1 MTEVSRYYT
10 PNKPATN
17 FISEEEGV
25 SRMSLLETKKIVK
38 RYGIRTVVDGVS
50 LQVKTGV
57 VVGLLGPNGAGKTTS
72 FYSIAGFI
80 RPNKGSVL
88 LDGEVITNLPIH
100 KRALKGI
107 SYLAQE
113 PSVFKKL
120 TVEENVRI
128 ILEPLGL
135 AKNEI
140 NNRIDELMDDLKIEY
155 LRNNKGHA
163 LSGGERRR
171 VEIMRALATRPRF
184 ILLDEPF
191 AGIDPLAVTE
201 LQRIIRKLKEK
212 GLGVLISDHNVRET
226 LQVCDFAY
234 IMNAGRILTSGVAK
248 DIIESEVARKMY
260 LGENFSM

>member
-1 MTEVSRYYT
+1 M
-10 PNKPATN
+10 
-17 FISEEEGV
+17 
-25 SRMSLLETKKIVK
+25 LETRNIVK
-38 RYGIRTVVDGVS
+38 SYGHRTVVDGVS
-50 LQVKTGV
+50 LQINTGM

-80 RPNKGSVL
+80 RPDSGNVI
-88 LDGEVITNLPIH
+88 LDGEVITNLPIY

-128 ILEPLGL
+128 ILEPLGV
-135 AKNEI
+135 NRDEI
-140 NNRIDELMDDLKIEY
+140 KNRIDGLLAEFNIEH
-155 LRNNKGHA
+155 LRKNKGHS

-171 VEIMRALATRPRF
+171 VEIMRALSTNPRF

-191 AGIDPLAVTE
+191 AGIDPLAVND
-201 LQRIIRKLKEK
+201 LQKLIHNLKEK
-212 GLGVLISDHNVRET
+212 GLGILISDHNVRET

-234 IMNAGRILTSGVAK
+234 IMNEGQILTSGVAD

>member
-1 MTEVSRYYT
+1 
-10 PNKPATN
+10 
-17 FISEEEGV
+17 
-25 SRMSLLETKKIVK
+25 MSLLETKEIRKK
-38 RYGIRTVVDGVS
+38 YGSRTVVDGVS
-50 LQVKTGV
+50 IQVQTGV

-80 RPNKGSVL
+80 RPDAGNIL

-140 NNRIDELMDDLKIEY
+140 DSRIEELMAELKIEY
-155 LRNNKGHA
+155 LRHNKGHA

-171 VEIMRALATRPRF
+171 VEIMRALATRPQF

-191 AGIDPLAVTE
+191 AGIDPLAVGE
-201 LQRIIRKLKEK
+201 LQKIIRNLKEK
-212 GLGVLISDHNVRET
+212 GLGILISDHNVRET

-234 IMNAGRILTSGVAK
+234 IMNAGHILTSGVAA

>member
-1 MTEVSRYYT
+1 M
-10 PNKPATN
+10 AQ
-17 FISEEEGV
+17 
-25 SRMSLLETKKIVK
+25 LETDKIIK
-38 RYGIRTVVDGVS
+38 RYRNRTVVDGVS
-50 LQVKTGV
+50 LQVNTGV

-80 RPNKGSVL
+80 RPDGGKIL
-88 LDGEVITNLPIH
+88 LNGEDITHLPIH
-100 KRALKGI
+100 KRAQKGL

-135 AKNEI
+135 TKNEI
-140 NNRIDELMDDLKIEY
+140 NNRIDELMADLKIEH
-155 LRNNKGHA
+155 LRENKGHA

-171 VEIMRALATRPRF
+171 VEIMRALSTRPQF

-191 AGIDPLAVTE
+191 AGIDPLAVAD
-201 LQRIIRKLKEK
+201 LQKIIIGLKTK

-234 IMNAGRILTSGVAK
+234 IMNEGQILTSGVAD

-260 LGENFSM
+260 LGENFTM

>member
-1 MTEVSRYYT
+1 M
-10 PNKPATN
+10 A
-17 FISEEEGV
+17 
-25 SRMSLLETKKIVK
+25 LLETDKLIK
-38 RYGIRTVVDGVS
+38 RYRNRTVVDGVS
-50 LQVKTGV
+50 LQVKTGA

-80 RPNKGSVL
+80 RPDGGRVL
-88 LDGEVITNLPIH
+88 LNGEEITKLPIH
-100 KRALKGI
+100 KRAQKGI

-128 ILEPLGL
+128 ILETLGL

-140 NNRIDELMDDLKIEY
+140 KNRIDELMSDLKIEY
-155 LRNNKGHA
+155 LRKNKGHA

-171 VEIMRALATRPRF
+171 VEIMRALATRPAF

-191 AGIDPLAVTE
+191 AGIDPLAVAD
-201 LQRIIRKLKEK
+201 LQKLIIGLKNK
-212 GLGVLISDHNVRET
+212 GLGILISDHNVRET

-234 IMNAGRILTSGVAK
+234 IMNAGQILTSGVAD

>member
-1 MTEVSRYYT
+1 M
-10 PNKPATN
+10 A
-17 FISEEEGV
+17 
-25 SRMSLLETKKIVK
+25 LLETKKIVK
-38 RYGIRTVVDGVS
+38 KYGSRTVVDGVS
-50 LQVKTGV
+50 LQVKTGG

-80 RPNKGSVL
+80 RPNEGNVM
-88 LDGEVITNLPIH
+88 LDGEVITHLPIH

-120 TVEENVRI
+120 TVVENVRI

-135 AKNEI
+135 SKNEI
-140 NNRIDELMDDLKIEY
+140 NNRIDELMADLKIEY

-191 AGIDPLAVTE
+191 AGIDPLAVTD
-201 LQRIIRKLKEK
+201 LQKIIRKLKDK
-212 GLGVLISDHNVRET
+212 GLGILISDHNVRET

-234 IMNAGRILTSGVAK
+234 IMNSGKILTSGVAD

-260 LGENFSM
+260 LGDNFSM

>member
-1 MTEVSRYYT
+1 
-10 PNKPATN
+10 
-17 FISEEEGV
+17 
-25 SRMSLLETKKIVK
+25 MSLLETKNIVK
-38 RYGIRTVVDGVS
+38 KYGSRTVVDGVS
-50 LQVKTGV
+50 LQVNTGV

-80 RPNKGSVL
+80 RPNRGNIL

-120 TVEENVRI
+120 TVEENIRI
-128 ILEPLGL
+128 VLEPLGL
-135 AKNEI
+135 TSNEI
-140 NNRIDELMDDLKIEY
+140 SNRIDELLADLQIEY
-155 LRNNKGHA
+155 LRDNKGHA

-191 AGIDPLAVTE
+191 AGIDPLAVGE
-201 LQRIIRKLKEK
+201 LQKIIYSLKDR
-212 GLGVLISDHNVRET
+212 GLGILISDHNVRET

-234 IMNAGRILTSGVAK
+234 IMNNGAILTSGVAN

-260 LGENFSM
+260 LGENFHM

>member
-1 MTEVSRYYT
+1 M
-10 PNKPATN
+10 
-17 FISEEEGV
+17 
-25 SRMSLLETKKIVK
+25 ETRKIKKK
-38 RYGIRTVVDGVS
+38 YGSRTVVDGVS
-50 LQVKTGV
+50 LEVNTGV
-57 VVGLLGPNGAGKTTS
+57 IVGLLGPNGAGKTTS
-72 FYSIAGFI
+72 FYTIAGFI
-80 RPNKGSVL
+80 RPNEGNVL

-100 KRALKGI
+100 KRARKGI

-128 ILEPLGL
+128 ILEPLKL
-135 AKNEI
+135 TKNEI
-140 NNRIDELMDDLKIEY
+140 NNRIDELMHDLGIEY
-155 LRNNKGHA
+155 LRDNKGHA

-191 AGIDPLAVTE
+191 AGIDPLAVTD
-201 LQRIIRKLKEK
+201 LQKIIRELKER

-234 IMNAGRILTSGVAK
+234 IMNSGRILTSGVAD
-248 DIIESEVARKMY
+248 DIIESEVARKIY
-260 LGENFSM
+260 LGENFRM

>member
-1 MTEVSRYYT
+1 
-10 PNKPATN
+10 
-17 FISEEEGV
+17 
-25 SRMSLLETKKIVK
+25 MSLLETQNIIK
-38 RYGIRTVVDGVS
+38 RYGDRTVVNGVS
-50 LQVKTGV
+50 LQVKTGL

-80 RPNKGSVL
+80 KPDSGDII
-88 LDGEVITNLPIH
+88 LDGEPITKLPIH

-107 SYLAQE
+107 SYLPQE

-128 ILEPLGL
+128 ILEPLGI
-135 AKNEI
+135 AKEEI
-140 NNRIDELMDDLKIEY
+140 NLRINELMADLHLDH
-155 LRNNKGHA
+155 LRKNKGHE

-171 VEIMRALATRPRF
+171 VEIMRALSTKPKF

-191 AGIDPLAVTE
+191 AGIDPLAVHD
-201 LQRIIRKLKEK
+201 LQNIIRSLKDK
-212 GLGVLISDHNVRET
+212 GLGILISDHNVRET

-234 IMNAGRILTSGVAK
+234 IMNEGQILTNGVAN
-248 DIIESEVARKMY
+248 DIIESEIARKMY

>member
-1 MTEVSRYYT
+1 M
-10 PNKPATN
+10 AQ
-17 FISEEEGV
+17 
-25 SRMSLLETKKIVK
+25 LETNKIVK
-38 RYGIRTVVDGVS
+38 RYRDRTVVDGVS
-50 LQVKTGV
+50 LQVNTGS

-72 FYSIAGFI
+72 FYTIAGFI
-80 RPNKGSVL
+80 RPDSGQVL
-88 LDGEVITNLPIH
+88 LNGEDITGLPIH

-135 AKNEI
+135 SRNEI
-140 NNRIDELMDDLKIEY
+140 NNRISELMADLKIEY
-155 LRNNKGHA
+155 LRHNKGHA

-171 VEIMRALATRPRF
+171 VEIMRALATRPNF

-191 AGIDPLAVTE
+191 AGIDPLAVAD
-201 LQRIIRKLKEK
+201 LQKIIMGLKEK

-234 IMNAGRILTSGVAK
+234 IMNAGQILTSGVAN
-248 DIIESEVARKMY
+248 DIIASEVARKMY
-260 LGENFSM
+260 LGENFTM

>member
-1 MTEVSRYYT
+1 
-10 PNKPATN
+10 
-17 FISEEEGV
+17 
-25 SRMSLLETKKIVK
+25 MSLLETKNLVK
-38 RYGIRTVVDGVS
+38 RYGPRTVVDGVS
-50 LQVKTGV
+50 LQVNTGA
-57 VVGLLGPNGAGKTTS
+57 VVGLLGPNGAGKTTT

-80 RPNKGSVL
+80 KPNSGNVL

-107 SYLAQE
+107 TYLAQE

-120 TVEENVRI
+120 TVEENIRI
-128 ILEPLGL
+128 VLEPLGL
-135 AKNEI
+135 TTNEI
-140 NNRIDELMDDLKIEY
+140 NNRIDELLAELKIEY
-155 LRNNKGHA
+155 LRKNKGHA

-191 AGIDPLAVTE
+191 AGIDPLAVGE
-201 LQRIIRKLKEK
+201 LQKIIRTLKVR

-234 IMNAGRILTSGVAK
+234 IVNNGSILTSGVAN

-260 LGENFSM
+260 LGENFTM

>member
-1 MTEVSRYYT
+1 M
-10 PNKPATN
+10 AQ
-17 FISEEEGV
+17 
-25 SRMSLLETKKIVK
+25 LETQKIVK
-38 RYGIRTVVDGVS
+38 RYRSRTVVDGVS
-50 LQVKTGV
+50 VQVNTGI

-72 FYSIAGFI
+72 FYTIAGFI
-80 RPNKGSVL
+80 RPDGGKVL
-88 LDGEVITNLPIH
+88 LNGEDITNLPIH

-107 SYLAQE
+107 TYLAQE

-135 AKNEI
+135 SKNEI
-140 NNRIDELMDDLKIEY
+140 NNRINELMADLKIEY
-155 LRNNKGHA
+155 LRDNKGHA

-171 VEIMRALATRPRF
+171 VEIMRALATRPDF

-191 AGIDPLAVTE
+191 AGIDPLSVAD
-201 LQRIIRKLKEK
+201 LQKIIIGLKDK

-234 IMNAGRILTSGVAK
+234 IMNAGQILTSGVAD
-248 DIIESEVARKMY
+248 DIIASEVARKMY

>member
-1 MTEVSRYYT
+1 M
-10 PNKPATN
+10 A
-17 FISEEEGV
+17 
-25 SRMSLLETKKIVK
+25 LLETDKLIK
-38 RYGIRTVVDGVS
+38 RYRNRTVVEGVS
-50 LQVKTGV
+50 LQVNTGAI
-57 VVGLLGPNGAGKTTS
+57 VGLLGPNGAGKTTS

-80 RPNKGSVL
+80 RPDGGRVL
-88 LDGEVITNLPIH
+88 LNGEEITKLPIH
-100 KRALKGI
+100 KRAQKGI

-128 ILEPLGL
+128 VLEALGL

-140 NNRIDELMDDLKIEY
+140 NNRIDELMSDLKIEY
-155 LRNNKGHA
+155 LRENKGHA

-171 VEIMRALATRPRF
+171 VEIMRALAIRPDF

-191 AGIDPLAVTE
+191 AGIDPLAVAD
-201 LQRIIRKLKEK
+201 LQKLIVGLKNK

-234 IMNAGRILTSGVAK
+234 IMNAGHILTSGVAD